1 MNRRADLS
9 SDAKVL
15 GKISKRFSKFRRA
28 GGGRYPASLKSMAVA
43 AVRGGLS
50 KSSVARAAGIA
61 TSLLYFWL
69 AGAPKAKR
77 LRLVEASA
85 AGGVGCDV
93 APKEALVCVRLASG
107 VEIDIPRSEL
117 SVEFLA
123 TLSAI
128 GSPR

>member
-77 LRLVEASA
+77 LGLVEASA
-85 AGGVGCDV
+85 AGGVGCGAAAQRAV
-93 APKEALVCVRLASG
+93 VLFLVPFRVL
-107 VEIDIPRSEL
+107 I
-117 SVEFLA
+117 
-123 TLSAI
+123 
-128 GSPR
+128 

>member
-1 MNRRADLS
+1 
-9 SDAKVL
+9 
-15 GKISKRFSKFRRA
+15 
-28 GGGRYPASLKSMAVA
+28 MAVA

-93 APKEALVCVRLASG
+93 APKEALVFVRLASG

-117 SVEFLA
+117 SVEVLA
-123 TLSAI
+123 TLTSLSEMPQI
-128 GSPR
+128 SEGELKIFKIVTPPSGKRIFPVTFSH

>member
-1 MNRRADLS
+1 
-9 SDAKVL
+9 
-15 GKISKRFSKFRRA
+15 
-28 GGGRYPASLKSMAVA
+28 MAVA

-85 AGGVGCDV
+85 AGGGGCDV
-93 APKEALVCVRLASG
+93 GPKEALVFVRLASG
-107 VEIDIPRSEL
+107 VEIDISRSEL
-117 SVEFLA
+117 GVEVFA
-123 TLSAI
+123 PFSAI
-128 GSPR
+128 GSPRWWFRPHVREFG